1 MDPVH
6 IHLFLNHVPIVGS
19 FAAVLLLAYGAI
31 RKSDEV
37 MRVGLVALVLTA
49 LVAIPVYLTGEPSE
63 DIVEKLPGVSEAFME
78 EHEDAG
84 KLALIAAIVTGAV
97 SLVSI
102 FLAGRGQKVGKA
114 FVWISIALSL
124 VTAAA
129 MVRTGNLGGQIR
141 HTEIRAAG
149 TGTQQTQTGET
160 KAPQASQ
167 KDKDDDDH

>member
-6 IHLFLNHVPIVGS
+6 VHLFLNHVPIVGS
-19 FAAVLLLAYGAI
+19 FAAVLLLAYAAI

-84 KLALIAAIVTGAV
+84 KLALIAAIVTAIATSPLLG
-97 SLVSI
+97 SKRLKGLLLVSI
-102 FLAGRGQKVGKA
+102 TPK
-114 FVWISIALSL
+114 
-124 VTAAA
+124 
-129 MVRTGNLGGQIR
+129 MIR
-141 HTEIRAAG
+141 MRVPPA
-149 TGTQQTQTGET
+149 
-160 KAPQASQ
+160 
-167 KDKDDDDH
+167 